1 MAPVIGP
8 EEGNG
13 PGPGSSTEKYSYEG
27 QMTRYVVGACLV
39 AAMAGLL
46 FGYDI
51 GISGGVT
58 SMGPFLRNFFPS
70 VYAREAADKST
81 NQYCKFD
88 DVGLTMF
95 TSSLYLA
102 ALVSSLAASWVTREL
117 GRKASMVL
125 GGFVFF
131 LGAALNGFAVS
142 LWMLILGRLLLG
154 IGVGFSVQSAPLYV
168 SEMAPHKHRGALNI
182 FFQLSITIGIL
193 SANLI
198 NYFTP
203 KITSFAGW
211 RLSLGG
217 ACIPALFIF
226 ISAIFLPNTPNSMLE
241 KPGGREEEEQALAM
255 LCRIRGVTPQQAAAE
270 FRDLVAAAKASRA
283 VDGEHM
289 WRKVLG
295 KRQYRPQLTMAVVI
309 QAALQLSG
317 INVVMFY
324 APVLFSS
331 IGFGDG
337 AALLSAV
344 VTGGVNVAATFVA
357 VYGVDRWGR
366 RALFLYGGAQMF
378 VFQVLVAGLI
388 GWKFGVTGEV
398 SSLPKWYAVLIV
410 TLICGFVSG
419 FAWSWGPLG
428 VVVPAEIFPLEIRSA
443 AQSIAISTS
452 MVFTFLIAQLFLT
465 MLCHMKFGL
474 FLFFAFFLAA
484 MSVFVYFFLPETKNI
499 PIEAVHRVWEKHW
512 FWRKFVISDDDH

>member
-1 MAPVIGP
+1 
-8 EEGNG
+8 
-13 PGPGSSTEKYSYEG
+13 
-27 QMTRYVVGACLV
+27 
-39 AAMAGLL
+39 MAGIL

-58 SMGPFLRNFFPS
+58 SMGPFLRKFFPK
-70 VYAREAADKST
+70 VYAKQAANKSR

-102 ALVSSLAASWVTREL
+102 ALASSLVASWVTKEL
-117 GRKASMVL
+117 GRKFSMVV
-125 GGFVFF
+125 GGFIFF
-131 LGAALNGFAVS
+131 VGAALNAFAVG

-154 IGVGFSVQSAPLYV
+154 IGVGFSVQAAPLYV
-168 SEMAPHKHRGALNI
+168 SEMAPHNHRGALNV

-193 SANLI
+193 TANVV

-203 KITSFAGW
+203 NITSFSGW

-217 ACIPALFIF
+217 ACIPSLFIF
-226 ISAIFLPNTPNSMLE
+226 ISAIFLPNTPNSILE
-241 KPGGREEEEQALAM
+241 RNPDHNQDQALAM
-255 LCRIRGVTPQQAAAE
+255 LCKIRGLTPQQAAAE
-270 FRDLVAAAKASRA
+270 FLDLTAAAKASRE
-283 VDGEHM
+283 VKSP
-289 WRKVLG
+289 WRNVLLR
-295 KRQYRPQLTMAVVI
+295 KYRPQVTMAVVI

-331 IGFGDG
+331 IGFGDD
-337 AALLSAV
+337 AALLSAL
-344 VTGGVNVAATFVA
+344 VTGAVNVAATLVA
-357 VYGVDRWGR
+357 IYGVDRWGR
-366 RALFLYGGAQMF
+366 RALFIYGGAQMF
-378 VFQVLVAGLI
+378 VFQVLVAGFI
-388 GWKFGVTGEV
+388 GWKFGVTGDV
-398 SSLPKWYAVLIV
+398 SVLPKWYAVLIV
-410 TLICGFVSG
+410 TFICGYVSG

-428 VVVPAEIFPLEIRSA
+428 VVLSAEIFPLGIRSA

-452 MVFTFLIAQLFLT
+452 MLFTFLIAQLFLS

-484 MSVFVYFFLPETKNI
+484 TCLFVYLFLPETKNV
-499 PIEAVHRVWEKHW
+499 PIESVHRVWEKHW
-512 FWRKFVISDDDH
+512 FWKRFVLKGSAAVDGRFY